1 MTNSFPKIETVSV
14 VPEDIRGYINLGIRV
29 IREAVK
35 DAKKSA
41 DGQVG
46 GFRRRSA
53 ARWILGYDSKETAS
67 LGWYLDHLGA
77 CGVSFPPR
85 SVFRILAEDS
95 LAGVVWKR
103 DKNDK
108 EIKIYPARRAKGGPN
123 D

>member
-35 DAKKSA
+35 DAKGSSSNVSSLK
-41 DGQVG
+41 
-46 GFRRRSA
+46 RRSA
-53 ARWILGYDSKETAS
+53 ARWLSGYDSKETAS
-67 LGWYLDHLGA
+67 LGWYLDHLGS

-108 EIKIYPARRAKGGPN
+108 EFKIYPVQEGA
-123 D
+123 